1 MIHVN
6 VNKENFKFNYL
17 PDYATFLLN
26 NKLTEFVTVGI
37 RFCREVDLPLLKP
50 LAKFSEEELVK
61 LSIESNREILT
72 ALAANTIAELIEE
85 KSKKWIANN
94 LIIVDKEEITAED
107 LTLGF
112 YLRRKI
118 FGFFLDVY
126 TKNVFLQKFIIS
138 ELDVFTTQEELISL
152 NIYLQMQRKKMDD
165 MNQQIA
171 HRERL
176 LLEAQ
181 EISEIG
187 SYLVNFKD
195 SSKSFSTPTYNTIL
209 GLDNDVTF
217 EEFFASVHPDD
228 QEKMKSLHEQ
238 TSKKGGYFEVTYRY
252 MVKGKE
258 KLIWTKGVSIA
269 EDGNLLLIRGTI
281 RDITAN

>member
-1 MIHVN
+1 MINVN
-6 VNKENFKFNYL
+6 VNKKNFQFIYL

-61 LSIESNREILT
+61 LSIDSNREILT
-72 ALAANTIAELIEE
+72 AIVTNKIADHIEAN
-85 KSKKWIANN
+85 SKKWIANN
-94 LIIVDKEEITAED
+94 LVIVDKEEISAED

-118 FGFFLDVY
+118 FGFFLDAY

-138 ELDVFTTQEELISL
+138 ELDVYTTQEELISL
-152 NIYLQMQRKKMDD
+152 NIYLQMQRKKMDE
-165 MNQQIA
+165 MNKQLT

-195 SSKSFSTPTYNTIL
+195 SSKSFSTPQYNSIL
-209 GLDNDVTF
+209 ELDNDVTF
-217 EEFFASVHPDD
+217 EEFLTAVHPAD
-228 QEKMKSLHEQ
+228 QEKMRFLHEQ
-238 TSKKGGYFEVTYRY
+238 TSKDGGYFEVTYRY
-252 MVKGKE
+252 LVKGKE
-258 KLIWTKGVSIA
+258 KLIWTKGITISENGDLV
-269 EDGNLLLIRGTI
+269 LIRGTI
-281 RDITAN
+281 RDITPH